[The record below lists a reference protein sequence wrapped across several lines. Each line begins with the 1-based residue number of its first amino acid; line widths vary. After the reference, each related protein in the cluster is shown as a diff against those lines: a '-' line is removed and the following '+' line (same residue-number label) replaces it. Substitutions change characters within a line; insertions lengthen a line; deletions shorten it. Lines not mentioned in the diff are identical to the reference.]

1 MRGRM
6 FFSVLL
12 GLSVAA
18 LPAYAYRFARE
29 KPAHET
35 PGKPDRPGMDR
46 SRPGDESVQTV
57 TKAQGMSA
65 PGSRNQVHQQGA
77 TGTRPAIGN
86 PGQASSTGGSSASR
100 MACNE
105 ADECHMSS
113 TGTKAAVAKA
123 SMSRGPGNGSSW
135 GKLNNAKGQSL
146 LGKAN
151 ASARTSFNEAGES
164 NGMSKKDA
172 QKAIFQA
179 AHTRAPN
186 YSHNPDKINNAKGKS
201 MLGRA
206 SPSSRMAC
214 NEAEECSMGNSGAKA
229 EWQKANS
236 RSRHP

>member
-6 FFSVLL
+6 FIAVLL

-18 LPAYAYRFARE
+18 LPAFAYRFPRE
-29 KPAHET
+29 KPAHEN

-65 PGSRNQVHQQGA
+65 PGSRGQTHQHGA

-86 PGQASSTGGSSASR
+86 PGQASSTGGGSSSR

-113 TGTKAAVAKA
+113 TGTKAAVHAA
-123 SMSRGPGNGSSW
+123 AATRAPGNGSW
-135 GKLNNAKGQSL
+135 GKINNAKGQSM
-146 LGKAN
+146 LGRAA
-151 ASARTSFNEAGES
+151 ASTRTSFNEAGES

-172 QKAIFQA
+172 QKAVFQA

-186 YSHNPDKINNAKGKS
+186 YNHNPDKINNAKGKS
-201 MLGRA
+201 MLGKA
-206 SPSSRMAC
+206 SPSSKMAC

>member
-6 FFSVLL
+6 FFAVLL
-12 GLSVAA
+12 GLSMAA
-18 LPAYAYRFARE
+18 LPAFAYRFPRE

-46 SRPGDESVQTV
+46 SRPGDEGAQTV
-57 TKAQGMSA
+57 SRAQGMSA
-65 PGSRNQVHQQGA
+65 PGSRNQMTHQGT
-77 TGTRPAIGN
+77 TGKRPALGN
-86 PGQASSTGGSSASR
+86 PGQANSTGGGSSR

-113 TGTKAAVAKA
+113 TGTKAAVAAAA
-123 SMSRGPGNGSSW
+123 STRAPGNGSW
-135 GKLNNAKGQSL
+135 GKINNAKGQSM

-186 YSHNPDKINNAKGKS
+186 SNHNVDKINNAKGKS
-201 MLGRA
+201 LLGRA